1 VEISRSSTQPMNQTT
16 APNENDESVNPNNG
30 TRVEKVVVGAGK
42 DIGGIHMT
50 LSEETFRINEEKYN

>member
-1 VEISRSSTQPMNQTT
+1 MNQTT

-42 DIGGIHMT
+42 GIGGIHRT
-50 LSEETFRINEEKYN
+50 PSEETFRINEEEYN